1 MLLSFSV
8 AQLVPN
14 CSNLYSWKVTENKES
29 SAYCWQQTWPGWPT
43 SYNNVFIWSTSTKLH
58 CVQGNFYPQKV
69 APQIHT
75 SCEKIHPTAADQG
88 TKASQNLV
96 HRNCSGLLTLKIQG
110 FIHKSHLEGVFFHP
124 CFPVV
129 PILTSQPGHA
139 VGFGR
144 GSVNPEGFGGKS
156 LLVLGF
162 LHQVSDLS
170 HEPVQEARQH
180 CSAPDHHQVLCQL
193 LPGVYG
199 ALMHTGTQ
207 KNPK

>member
-1 MLLSFSV
+1 M
-8 AQLVPN
+8 
-14 CSNLYSWKVTENKES
+14 
-29 SAYCWQQTWPGWPT
+29 
-43 SYNNVFIWSTSTKLH
+43 
-58 CVQGNFYPQKV
+58 
-69 APQIHT
+69 
-75 SCEKIHPTAADQG
+75 
-88 TKASQNLV
+88 

-110 FIHKSHLEGVFFHP
+110 FIHKSLLEGLFFHP

-207 KNPK
+207 KTPNKSNCLSLKPFKGLLESVHFSPHSCYFLIFSWKITNIMREMQGKCLEVQRWRLQAQNFLNNLFS